1 MKLGLVGFGFGGRI
15 FHAPFITAAD
25 GVELAGI
32 VTRSPVRRAEAAEEY
47 PDVPLYGS
55 LTELLAAGVD
65 AVVITTPP
73 ETRRELV
80 LEAIAAGVHVVADKP
95 FAPNAEV
102 GRELVKAAADA
113 GVILNVFHNRR
124 WDTDIRTLR
133 AVLDSGEV
141 GQVARFESRFDF
153 DQPETLEAGPAGGLL
168 RDLGSHLVDQA
179 LWLFGPAAT
188 VYATLDW
195 ADLDAGR
202 TDSGFFV
209 TITHRSGVRSHVS
222 ATKSNRLVARETAA
236 ARLRRKLRLATD
248 RRAGRSPPWR
258 APARRTIRLRG
269 VMRTSPA
276 GERSRRRPAKSACR
290 PEQGAYHA
298 VLRAVRAGRCRQGTR
313 AGPRHRGRPHPRGP
327 GRRPAQ
333 RRRVARRGH
342 RGLTA
347 ASTSSR
353 NRDPSN
359 LDGGRPAALAGLP
372 PSYSRGCAQ
381 ERVSAPGGG
390 PCSRGRCRWRC
401 GG

>member
-1 MKLGLVGFGFGGRI
+1 VKLGLVGFGFGGRI

-25 GVELAGI
+25 GVDLAGI

-47 PDVPLYGS
+47 PEVPLYGS

-102 GRELVKAAADA
+102 ARELVKAAADA

-124 WDTDIRTLR
+124 WDTDVRTLR
-133 AVLDSGEV
+133 SVLDSGEV

-179 LWLFGPAAT
+179 LWLFGPAAS

-222 ATKSNRLVARETAA
+222 ATKSNRLVAREMRLLGSDGSYVSQQSDVQADAAIAGARPVNDPAAWGYEDESRWGTLTTAA
-236 ARLRRKLRLATD
+236 GQVRVP
-248 RRAGRSPPWR
+248 S
-258 APARRTIRLRG
+258 
-269 VMRTSPA
+269 
-276 GERSRRRPAKSACR
+276 
-290 PEQGAYHA
+290 EQGAYHA
-298 VLRAVRAGRCRQGTR
+298 YYEQL
-313 AGPRHRGRPHPRGP
+313 
-327 GRRPAQ
+327 
-333 RRRVARRGH
+333 
-342 RGLTA
+342 
-347 ASTSSR
+347 
-353 NRDPSN
+353 
-359 LDGGRPAALAGLP
+359 ALAGAGKGPQPVPGSEAVHTLEVLDAARL
-372 PSYSRGCAQ
+372 SDAESRSVDIAG
-381 ERVSAPGGG
+381 
-390 PCSRGRCRWRC
+390 
-401 GG
+401 